1 MLTFPATCM
10 GFITAGVF
18 FLTNC
23 GCFCGNVMKV
33 INAQN
38 VIVYFFKWNS
48 AQRFV
53 YAQMAHFEEHLK
65 FTELEDL
72 TTASCVG
79 F

>member
-1 MLTFPATCM
+1 
-10 GFITAGVF
+10 
-18 FLTNC
+18 
-23 GCFCGNVMKV
+23 MKV

-72 TTASCVG
+72 TTASFVG